1 MEKQN
6 PNLERT
12 RIITQIPS
20 FYVSVEILDTIGSTN
35 DFIKDNALT
44 NSEGWVVLAET
55 QTKGKGRNGRIFVST
70 KGKGL
75 FCSILLKPVNDNRI
89 LNKLSLI
96 TPLAMA
102 ESIFGLYGLRPMI
115 KWPNDLW
122 LNGKKIAGVLIETQF
137 SQDQKTFDYVVV
149 GIGVNV
155 HTQNFPSEIRDIA
168 SSLED
173 FTQIRIDRNELLIKF
188 LNTFKRYLDTSDF
201 VEEYRKWML
210 PPGTEVIVTHHGVS
224 YFGRVSWLNENGQ
237 LVIEK
242 SDGTSVI
249 LNSEEI
255 HLSLK

>member
-6 PNLERT
+6 PILERT
-12 RIITQIPS
+12 RIIAQIPS
-20 FYVSVEILDTIGSTN
+20 FYVSTEILDTIGSTN
-35 DFIKDNALT
+35 DYIKDNALT
-44 NSEGWVVLAET
+44 HSEGWVVLAET

-96 TPLAMA
+96 TPLAMV
-102 ESIFGLYGLRPMI
+102 ESIFELYGLRPMI

-173 FTQIRIDRNELLIKF
+173 FTQIGIDRNELLIRF

-201 VEEYRKWML
+201 IEEYRKWML
-210 PPGTEVIVTHHGVS
+210 PTGTEVIVTHHGVS
-224 YFGRVSWLNENGQ
+224 YFGRVSWLNEYGQ

-242 SDGTSVI
+242 SDGSTVI